1 MIKKIIA
8 GIFVLFILLLFMGGD
23 DGSELSPDIDIDEWD
38 PVADG
43 TASEYRAQS
52 MKIYETL
59 AFSGFEKSSVK
70 VTDDYVLIAYE
81 QPPVRSQVDSLLS
94 WFYMMGTAVEIAPHA
109 ERIVIQMYSDDE
121 PLYQVEAY
129 TTDVQSLLNYEID
142 MDEFRSK
149 VVVKS
154 IVA

>member
-23 DGSELSPDIDIDEWD
+23 DGSESSPGIDIDDWG
-38 PVADG
+38 PVADS
-43 TASEYRAQS
+43 TSSEYRGQS

-59 AFSGFEKSSVK
+59 AFSGFEKASVE
-70 VTDDYVLIAYE
+70 VTDNYVFMAYD

-94 WFYMMGTAVEIAPHA
+94 WFYMMGTAAELAPHT
-109 ERIVIQMYSDDE
+109 EKIVIHMYSDEE
-121 PLYQVEAY
+121 PLYEVEAY

-154 IVA
+154 IV